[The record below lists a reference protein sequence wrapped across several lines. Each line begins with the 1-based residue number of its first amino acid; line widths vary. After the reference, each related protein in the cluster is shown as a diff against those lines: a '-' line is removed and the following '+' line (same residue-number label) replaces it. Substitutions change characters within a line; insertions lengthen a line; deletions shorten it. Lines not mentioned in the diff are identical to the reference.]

1 MTVRQPVPSSAAFG
15 PLSPVEQLRF
25 GRDVVETEGRALLQ
39 LARRLDGAF
48 LEAAEAIRQSLGCVV
63 ITGVG
68 KAGLIGQKLSAT
80 FASTGT
86 RSLFLHPSE
95 AVHGDLGRVGPQDIL
110 LALSHS
116 GRSEEVLRLVG
127 LLRESIPHLIAI
139 TSSRT
144 NALGRQADIVLE
156 LGSLEEACHLGL
168 APTTSTTAMLAM
180 GDALALLVSRQRG
193 FTQQDF
199 ARSHPAG
206 TLGHRLARVD
216 RLMRP
221 LAECR
226 VASDGCSVRET
237 IVSTARSG
245 RRTGAVMLV
254 DADGVL
260 TGIFTDSDLAR
271 LLEGRAERLL
281 DQPVQDVMSRGVTT
295 ITAGSLLPEAIGL
308 LAERRISEL
317 PVLDGQRRPVG
328 LLDITD
334 IVSLIGPVEGL
345 HRPES

>member
-1 MTVRQPVPSSAAFG
+1 
-15 PLSPVEQLRF
+15 
-25 GRDVVETEGRALLQ
+25 
-39 LARRLDGAF
+39 
-48 LEAAEAIRQSLGCVV
+48 
-63 ITGVG
+63 
-68 KAGLIGQKLSAT
+68 
-80 FASTGT
+80 
-86 RSLFLHPSE
+86 
-95 AVHGDLGRVGPQDIL
+95 
-110 LALSHS
+110 
-116 GRSEEVLRLVG
+116 
-127 LLRESIPHLIAI
+127 
-139 TSSRT
+139 
-144 NALGRQADIVLE
+144 
-156 LGSLEEACHLGL
+156 
-168 APTTSTTAMLAM
+168 
-180 GDALALLVSRQRG
+180 
-193 FTQQDF
+193 
-199 ARSHPAG
+199 
-206 TLGHRLARVD
+206 
-216 RLMRP
+216 
-221 LAECR
+221 
-226 VASDGCSVRET
+226 VRET